1 MLGPTGRDAWTE
13 EEIVGK
19 LDGKRA
25 LVFGAS
31 RGGGKAIALHLCAA
45 GADVAIAARTVT
57 PGSAALPGSLEETAQ
72 IIRRAGGTALPL
84 RLDATDGA
92 QVDAVCAQAIAGLG
106 GVDIF
111 VHSLQY
117 MGPGYA
123 DPLVVTPVE
132 EIERHLAVGLTS
144 AIRACRALLP
154 EMLARGHGRVILI
167 TSMAARLDLQ
177 IPPPL
182 GAMYPV
188 VKAGLVR
195 FVTSIAEE
203 VRERGV
209 AVIGLDPGFV
219 RAEHVDAGAVDGN
232 YFGWDIDAAHSV
244 DVPAAAVEYLV
255 TCEDPFALSGRNLSA
270 AELVADHG
278 LATRA

>member
-1 MLGPTGRDAWTE
+1 
-13 EEIVGK
+13 VGL

-31 RGGGKAIALHLCAA
+31 RGGGKAIAVHLSAA
-45 GADVAIAARTVT
+45 GASVAIAARTLT

-72 IIRRAGGTALPL
+72 LIGNEGGTVLPL
-84 RLDATDGA
+84 QLDATDGA
-92 QVDAVCAQAIAGLG
+92 QVDAVCAKAIAGLG

-111 VHSLQY
+111 AHSLQY

-123 DPLVVTPVE
+123 DPLVLTPVE

-144 AIRACRALLP
+144 AVRACRVLLP
-154 EMLARGHGRVILI
+154 AMLARGEGRIILI
-167 TSMAARLDLQ
+167 TSMAAQLDLR
-177 IPPPL
+177 IPAPL

-203 VRERGV
+203 VRDRGV

-244 DVPAAAVEYLV
+244 HVPAAAVEYLA
-255 TCEDPFALSGRNLSA
+255 TCEDALALSGQNLSA

-278 LATRA
+278 LAVGV